1 MIMESPTI
9 MNYRQ
14 TMVECMKLYAPQAPE
29 YEIQAALDYSI
40 SKRFQNAEAKVV
52 NTYTHREKDYDG
64 KSISL
69 LKLADYIMEREPI
82 VTAFGTMFKKHA
94 DIRNA
99 LAEVVQEFLDKRTED
114 KKMMFKFPKGSEQF
128 EYYNLLQ
135 QLDKIDANGMYGI
148 LGMYTSLVFNINV
161 ATSITSQGR
170 SLISSAIMQFEMFLA
185 NNVKFG
191 SLTEVL
197 EFINHIVK
205 EKPFRKYR
213 DELVLDNPIVPPQ
226 DCFAKIIISCGYR
239 WMPSESEMEVIWRM
253 INNLSQED
261 INRVYYKNN
270 LYEFMSNKV
279 MIRAI
284 RYILNKLEE
293 PFMNP
298 LKPPKEVIPE
308 LDELTSMMMEYVY
321 YGYQIIDRID
331 RAEHMIRSV
340 VMISD
345 TDSAIVSLDA
355 WYRFILQYTS
365 DMNLK
370 IAYTPP
376 DAIYFYDKDEFGDI
390 VDPRYQRAISFK
402 EPEYDYDFFNDELIE
417 MKHAIDPIIELP
429 QDNIRHTILNILA
442 YVLDKVNNDYM
453 ERYTKNNHSF
463 ADYRK
468 CKIILKNEFTFRRAL
483 LTSVKKSYATLQEL
497 QEGNI
502 VPKNKQL
509 DIKGIASM
517 AKSSMA
523 ETTRDAL
530 KKILLEDILKTDTID
545 QFVIVKK
552 IAILER
558 KIIDSLY
565 DGSREFYKP
574 VTIKAAS
581 VYQDPMRIQGI
592 KGAVAWNALN
602 AGELPNINMEER
614 NAIDIAKVKI
624 DSTTI
629 EKIRESHPDVYT
641 RAIELLKD
649 THFKGCVESI
659 AIPLDV
665 KVPDWLLELIDYN
678 TIVNDNIGGFVYESV
693 GIQRG
698 GKSSVNY
705 TNTLQL

>member
-1 MIMESPTI
+1 MVDSWIDMSKTAHDY
-9 MNYRQ
+9 MD
-14 TMVECMKLYAPQAPE
+14 TMVDCVKLYLPQASD
-29 YEIQAALDYSI
+29 YDIRGALQYSMNKRNHVTQA
-40 SKRFQNAEAKVV
+40 QVV
-52 NTYTHREKDYDG
+52 NTYTHK
-64 KSISL
+64 KTNINL
-69 LKLADYIMEREPI
+69 LKLADYIAERQPI
-82 VTAFGTMFKKHA
+82 VTAFGTMFSKHA
-94 DIRNA
+94 DVRNA
-99 LAEVVQEFLDKRTED
+99 LAEVVQEFLDKRSED
-114 KKMMFKFPKGSEQF
+114 KGMMFKFPKGSEQF

-135 QLDKIDANGMYGI
+135 QLDKIDCNGIYGL
-148 LGMYTSLVFNINV
+148 LGMFTSLVFNINV

-197 EFINHIVK
+197 QFIDHIVK
-205 EKPFRKYR
+205 EKPIRKYDDR
-213 DELVLDNPIVPPQ
+213 IVLDNPYVTAA

-239 WMPSESEMEVIWRM
+239 WFPDEDEMEVIWRV

-270 LYEFMSNKV
+270 LYEFMSNKC

-284 RYILNKLEE
+284 RYILDKLDE

-298 LKPPKEVIPE
+298 LKPPKEIIPE

-321 YGYQIIDRID
+321 YGYQIIDRTD

-355 WYRFILQYTS
+355 WYRFVLQYIG

-370 IAYTPP
+370 IAYTPTNP
-376 DAIYFYDKDEFGDI
+376 IYFYEKDEFGDI
-390 VDPRYQRAISFK
+390 VDERYQRAITFE
-402 EPEYDYDFFNDELIE
+402 EPEYDYDFFDDKLIE
-417 MKHAIDPIIELP
+417 MKHAINPIIELP
-429 QDNIRHTILNILA
+429 QDNIRHSILNILA

-463 ADYRK
+463 SDSRK

-483 LTSVKKSYATLQEL
+483 LTSVKKSYATLQEV

-502 VPKNKQL
+502 VPPDKQL

-523 ETTRDAL
+523 ETTRDEL
-530 KKILLEDILKTDTID
+530 KKILLEDILKADVVD
-545 QFVIVKK
+545 QFTIIKK

-565 DGSREFYKP
+565 DGSRKFYKP

-592 KGAVAWNALN
+592 KGAVAWNMLN
-602 AGELPNINMEER
+602 DGELPNINLEER
-614 NAIDIAKVKI
+614 NAVDIAKVKI
-624 DSTTI
+624 NSSTVDKLKDKYP
-629 EKIRESHPDVYT
+629 EVYE
-641 RAIELLKD
+641 RALRLLKEPQY
-649 THFKGCVESI
+649 KGSVDSI
-659 AIPLDV
+659 SIPLDIE
-665 KVPDWLLELIDYN
+665 VPGWLLEMIDYN

-693 GIQRG
+693 GIMRN
-698 GKSSVNY
+698 GKNTINY
-705 TNTLQL
+705 TNTVQL